1 MIVLPGAA
9 IRSARPLARF
19 SAALIALAFFFA
31 APARATIHY
40 AVSLDHPERHL
51 FHVEMDISNP
61 TPGTLVA
68 LPAWNALYQ
77 IRDFAIRLRG
87 VKIVPPSDGALNLP
101 LRMIDKQTWQ
111 IEAPLPVAAGRLPD
125 QCTIRYSIE
134 WDDPGPFDSQL
145 NPHHA
150 FINLAEI
157 LMYIPDRRAEDTSV
171 TFESVPAGW
180 NIAAELPAGRDP
192 NSFTA
197 ESYDALVDA
206 PVEAG
211 NFTEFEF
218 DSGGAHFRVVVD
230 AIQAHWDKSLLE
242 DDLRRITGYELQLME
257 GPPFDT
263 LRKEY
268 TFIFHIGPYADVGGG
283 GMEHANSTAIS
294 AESVEAAA
302 AIAAHEFFHVWN
314 VKRIR
319 PQSLEPVDYAH
330 EQPARALWFAEGVT
344 DTYTGYT
351 LERAGLWSK
360 DRFFR
365 NLAEQVCD
373 LESRPARKWQSA
385 EESSLDAWFEKYDAY
400 NAPDRSISYYN
411 KGQILG
417 VLLDISIRA
426 ATQNQKSLD
435 DVLRRMNVEYARQ
448 GKFYDDSNTIRAV
461 VEEVAGKSFQG
472 FFAQYVSGVAE
483 IPYDSILAQAALAL
497 NIHADQSSGAGF
509 FLGTAE
515 NAAAVSSVEPGSAA
529 EGAGLLS
536 GDVIVQVNG
545 KKLPRNTAA
554 WLRGLSRGQAL
565 DLRVLRGSQTADIS
579 FSVDTSENLSCSV
592 SELPH
597 PSDLERRIREG
608 ILRGTTD

>member
-1 MIVLPGAA
+1 MIVFPGAA
-9 IRSARPLARF
+9 ICSARPLARF
-19 SAALIALAFFFA
+19 SAVLIALPFFFA

-40 AVSLDHPERHL
+40 TVSLDHPERHL
-51 FHVEMDISNP
+51 FHVEMEISNP
-61 TPGTLVA
+61 TPGMLVA

-87 VKIVPPSDGALNLP
+87 VEIVPPSDGALYLP

-111 IEAPLPVAAGRLPD
+111 IEASPPIAAGRLPS
-125 QCTIRYSIE
+125 QCIIRYSIE

-145 NPHHA
+145 NAHHA

-157 LMYIPDRRAEDTSV
+157 LMYVPDRRGEDASV
-171 TFESVPAGW
+171 TFANLPAGW
-180 NIAAELPAGRDP
+180 NIAAELPPGPDH

-197 ESYDALVDA
+197 QSYDALVDA
-206 PVEAG
+206 PVEVG

-218 DSGGAHFRVVVD
+218 DNAGAHFRVVVD
-230 AIQAHWDKSLLE
+230 AIQAHWDRSLLE
-242 DDLRRITGYELQLME
+242 NDVRRITGYELQLMD
-257 GPPFDT
+257 GPPFDAP
-263 LRKEY
+263 RKEY
-268 TFIFHIGPYADVGGG
+268 IFIFHIGSYADAGGG

-294 AESVEAAA
+294 AASVEAAA

-319 PQSLEPVDYAH
+319 PQSLEPVDYAR
-330 EQPARALWFAEGVT
+330 EQPTRALWFAEGVT
-344 DTYTGYT
+344 DTYSSYT

-360 DRFFR
+360 DQFYR

-426 ATQNQKSLD
+426 ATQNHKSLD

-448 GKFYDDSNTIRAV
+448 GKFYDDSGAIRAV
-461 VEEVAGKSFQG
+461 VEEVAGKSFQD

-483 IPYDSILAQAALAL
+483 IPYDSILAQAGLAL

-509 FLGTAE
+509 FLGTGE

-529 EGAGLLS
+529 EAAGLLS

-545 KKLPRNTAA
+545 KKAPRNMAA
-554 WLRGLSRGQAL
+554 WLRGLSAGQAL
-565 DLRVLRGSQTADIS
+565 DLRVLRGGQTLEIS
-579 FSVDTSENLSCSV
+579 FSVDTAQNLSCSI

-597 PSDLERRIREG
+597 PADLERRIREG
-608 ILRGTTD
+608 ILRGSTD

>member
-1 MIVLPGAA
+1 MIVFPGAA

-19 SAALIALAFFFA
+19 SAALIVLAFVFA
-31 APARATIHY
+31 APARATINY
-40 AVSLDHPERHL
+40 TVSLDHPERHL

-61 TPGTLVA
+61 TPGMLVA

-77 IRDFAIRLRG
+77 IRDFATRLRG
-87 VKIVPPSDGALNLP
+87 VEIVPPSDGALYMP

-111 IEAPLPVAAGRLPD
+111 IEAPPPIAADRLPS
-125 QCTIRYSIE
+125 QCVIRYSIE

-145 NPHHA
+145 NAHHA

-157 LMYIPDRRAEDTSV
+157 LMYVPDRRGEDASV
-171 TFESVPAGW
+171 TFENLPAGW
-180 NIAAELPAGRDP
+180 NIAAELPPGPNP
-192 NSFTA
+192 NSFTD

-211 NFTEFEF
+211 NFAEFEF
-218 DSGGAHFRVVVD
+218 DNGGAHFRVVVD
-230 AIQAHWDKSLLE
+230 AIQTHWDKSILE

-263 LRKEY
+263 PRKEY
-268 TFIFHIGPYADVGGG
+268 TFIFHIGSYANAGGG

-319 PQSLEPVDYAH
+319 PQSLEPVDYGR
-330 EQPARALWFAEGVT
+330 EQPTRALWFAEGVT

-360 DRFFR
+360 DQFYR

-385 EESSLDAWFEKYDAY
+385 EDSSLEAWFEKYDAY

-426 ATQNQKSLD
+426 ATQNHKSLD

-448 GKFYDDSNTIRAV
+448 GKFYDDSNAIRAV
-461 VEEVAGKSFQG
+461 VEEVAGKSFQD

-483 IPYDSILAQAALAL
+483 IPYDSILAQAGLAL

-509 FLGTAE
+509 FFGTGE

-529 EGAGLLS
+529 EAAGLLS

-545 KKLPRNTAA
+545 KKVPRNTAA
-554 WLRGLSRGQAL
+554 WLRGLSPGQAL
-565 DLRVLRGSQTADIS
+565 DLRVLRGAQTLEIS

-597 PSDLERRIREG
+597 PADLDRRILEG
-608 ILRGTTD
+608 ILRGSTD